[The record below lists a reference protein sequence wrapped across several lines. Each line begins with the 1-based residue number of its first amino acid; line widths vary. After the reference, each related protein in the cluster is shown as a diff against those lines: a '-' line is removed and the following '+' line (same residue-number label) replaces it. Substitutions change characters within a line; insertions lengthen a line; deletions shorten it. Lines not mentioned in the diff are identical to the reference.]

1 MPKKL
6 LRHMVL
12 GKGAFWL
19 CVGYRAVGRLA
30 QVAMT
35 QCQSEI
41 VVSKKIM

>member
-1 MPKKL
+1 MPKEL
-6 LRHMVL
+6 LRHTVL

-19 CVGYRAVGRLA
+19 CVGYCAVGRLA

-41 VVSKKIM
+41 VVSMKLR

>member
-6 LRHMVL
+6 LRLTVL

-19 CVGYRAVGRLA
+19 CVGYRGVVLLA

-41 VVSKKIM
+41 VVSTKTT